1 MRLFHSFI
9 AVSVCLII
17 FTTGCSQKR
26 DTMKYGYY
34 YITEEESTQVEDV
47 PSESPTEDAASI
59 PVSDTAYGKA
69 SYYADRFHGKS
80 TASGESYDRN
90 KLTAAHLSLPFGT
103 MVRVTNLVNEKQVTV
118 RVNDRGPYSENRI
131 IDLSYKAMEAL
142 DGISAGVI
150 EVKIE
155 VLK

>member
-1 MRLFHSFI
+1 
-9 AVSVCLII
+9 
-17 FTTGCSQKR
+17 
-26 DTMKYGYY
+26 
-34 YITEEESTQVEDV
+34 
-47 PSESPTEDAASI
+47 
-59 PVSDTAYGKA
+59 
-69 SYYADRFHGKS
+69 
-80 TASGESYDRN
+80 
-90 KLTAAHLSLPFGT
+90 
-103 MVRVTNLVNEKQVTV
+103 VTNLVNEKQVTV

>member
-1 MRLFHSFI
+1 MLC
-9 AVSVCLII
+9 VG
-17 FTTGCSQKR
+17 GCSQKS
-26 DTMKYGYY
+26 DTLKHGYY
-34 YITEEESTQVEDV
+34 YITEEENTLKDDG
-47 PSESPTEDAASI
+47 PSETPTEEDASI

-80 TASGESYDRN
+80 TASGEIYDRN

-103 MVRVTNLVNEKQVTV
+103 MVRVTNLVNEKQITV

-142 DGISAGVI
+142 DGISAGIV